1 MAKKDTINAL
11 KRRGVDEES
20 AKKLVKDGDLLLGD
34 VKDAS
39 KEELMEYLSEEKAE
53 EVLNQVGKKGK
64 KKSKSKKKKSEEK
77 SEEEESKSK
86 EKIEIDKF
94 EDLSETGKKLKTL
107 SEKEGYYLPRALIRD
122 IAESVKEHDISE
134 EDYEE
139 VLEMVNERVQNR
151 KVDPKESV
159 GIVGAQ
165 SIGEPGTQMTMRT
178 FHHAGVAEIGVT
190 QGLPRMIEI
199 VDARKEPSTPSM
211 EVHLKDEFKDDREE
225 AKDLASRLEITRL
238 KDIADFEINIAETSI
253 TIEPDME
260 TLEEENLDIDEIAK
274 DLNKKRNVE
283 GEVTQTDEAINI
295 DVEEGKFSLL
305 YQTVEEAKEAKIKG
319 IKGITRGVIRKD
331 EGEFVIYTEGSNL
344 KDVLKMD
351 KVDIEKTTTNS
362 PVEIYKVLGIEAARK
377 SIIQEA
383 KDTLNEQGL
392 EVDIRHI
399 MLVADIMT
407 NEGELNAIGRHG
419 VSGRKTSVL
428 ARAAFEIT
436 SQHLLRAAI
445 LGEEDQLDGVAENVI
460 VGQPITQGTGAVD
473 VKYTGYPEKE
483 VQKDEE

>member
-11 KRRGVDEES
+11 VRRDIDEEA
-20 AKKLVKDGDLLLGD
+20 AKKLADEGFLLGD
-34 VKDAS
+34 VKGAS
-39 KEELMEYLSEEKAE
+39 KEELLEILSEEEAETVLDNIDKKA
-53 EVLNQVGKKGK
+53 
-64 KKSKSKKKKSEEK
+64 KKKKKKTKTEKEQTETKKEE
-77 SEEEESKSK
+77 
-86 EKIEIDKF
+86 IEIDKF
-94 EDLSETGKKLKTL
+94 EDLDETGKELKEL
-107 SEKEGYYLPRALIRD
+107 SEEKGYGLPRAVIKDL
-122 IAESVKEHDISE
+122 AEGVKKHDISGE
-134 EDYEE
+134 EYED
-139 VLEMVNERVQNR
+139 VLELVNERFEER
-151 KVDPKESV
+151 KVDSYESV

-211 EVHLKDEFKDDREE
+211 EVHLKDEFKNDREE
-225 AKDLASRLEITRL
+225 AKKLTSRLEITAL
-238 KDIADFEINIAETSI
+238 KDLADLEIDISENSL
-253 TIEPDME
+253 TIQPDKE
-260 TLEEENLDIDEIAK
+260 RLEEESIEIDNIAQK
-274 DLNKKRNVE
+274 LSKKRGID
-283 GEVTQTDEAINI
+283 GEVTQTEDEIKI
-295 DVEEGKFSLL
+295 MVEDGGFSIL
-305 YQTVEEAKEAKIKG
+305 YQALEEAKETKIKG
-319 IKGITRGVIRKD
+319 VKGIKRGVIVPD
-331 EGEFVIYTEGSNL
+331 GNEFVIHTEGSNL

-351 KVDIEKTTTNS
+351 KVDVEKTTTNS
-362 PVEIYKVLGIEAARK
+362 PTEIYNVLGIEAARK
-377 SIIQEA
+377 SVIQEA
-383 KDTLNEQGL
+383 KETLDEQGL

-445 LGEEDQLDGVAENVI
+445 LGEEDKLDGVAENVI

-473 VKYTGYPEKE
+473 VKYTGRPEK
-483 VQKDEE
+483 KEEN